1 MNEQQSLT
9 AAIHEA
15 VRLQA
20 YDFSWPAAYAAE
32 RERLLRV
39 IPGVFLDLQ
48 HIGSTAV
55 PGLAAKPIIDI
66 MAGVAS
72 MAVAESVAA
81 PLCACGYT
89 TSAEFNA
96 SLSDRKWFMRWA
108 DGHRTHHLHVVVHES
123 QAWHERL
130 RFRDALRADPAL
142 AARYAELKARSAE
155 QHANDREAYTDAKAG
170 FVRAVSGAVQP
181 THAEDPSR
189 HAGPGLASQTPD
201 NRGENQ

>member
-1 MNEQQSLT
+1 MNEQQSLA

-15 VRLQA
+15 VTLRP
-20 YDFSWPAAYAAE
+20 YDASWPAAYAAE
-32 RERLLRV
+32 RERLLRAL
-39 IPGVFLDLQ
+39 PGVFLGLE

-55 PGLAAKPIIDI
+55 PGLMAKPIVDL

-81 PLCACGYT
+81 ALCACGYT

-96 SLSDRKWFMRWA
+96 TLSDRKWFMRWA
-108 DGHRTHHLHVVVHES
+108 DGHRTHHLHVVVHEG

-142 AARYAELKARSAE
+142 AARYVELKASAAE
-155 QHANDREAYTDAKAG
+155 QHASDREAYTDAKAG
-170 FVRAVSGAVQP
+170 FVRAVSDAARP
-181 THAEDPSR
+181 LHHEDLPLPLK
-189 HAGPGLASQTPD
+189 HQTSEEKKP
-201 NRGENQ
+201 